1 MLHIRI
7 ERELKGREMAESMVI
22 SVHLTVTYRENHSAI
37 CLNIFFWLLPS
48 LFASPL
54 VWNFSLHWH
63 SCSGKEQWGV
73 AEVYKTIFK
82 CKQRHSQPSSHICLC
97 LQICLLLSFFHTWP
111 KIFTPTH
118 TQILGV
124 VLYPIIPIH
133 TPFQMFNHCR
143 GLWDTVLIGEKK
155 KK

>member
-37 CLNIFFWLLPS
+37 CLSILSGCFSHF
-48 LFASPL
+48 SPL

-63 SCSGKEQWGV
+63 SCSGKEQGGV

-97 LQICLLLSFFHTWP
+97 LQICRLLSFFHTWS
-111 KIFTPTH
+111 KIFTHTR
-118 TQILGV
+118 TQILCV

-143 GLWDTVLIGEKK
+143 GLWDTVLIGKK